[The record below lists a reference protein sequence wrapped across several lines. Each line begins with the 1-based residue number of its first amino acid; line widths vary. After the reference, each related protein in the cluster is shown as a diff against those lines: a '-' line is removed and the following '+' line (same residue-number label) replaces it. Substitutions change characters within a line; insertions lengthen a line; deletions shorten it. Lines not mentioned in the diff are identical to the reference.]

1 MIPERD
7 PGPSP
12 DPNDIDLDAPLEDF
26 ADRSGPDPAREPEVE
41 PLDDDE
47 PAGEPPPP

>member
-12 DPNDIDLDAPLEDF
+12 DANDIDLDAPLEDF

-41 PLDDDE
+41 PLDGDE
-47 PAGEPPPP
+47 PADEPPPP